1 VTIAG
6 PEEIKDIKAAR
17 ELSEAAAAAANA
29 QQQ

>member
-1 VTIAG
+1 VTIAD

-17 ELSEAAAAAANA
+17 ELSEAAAANA